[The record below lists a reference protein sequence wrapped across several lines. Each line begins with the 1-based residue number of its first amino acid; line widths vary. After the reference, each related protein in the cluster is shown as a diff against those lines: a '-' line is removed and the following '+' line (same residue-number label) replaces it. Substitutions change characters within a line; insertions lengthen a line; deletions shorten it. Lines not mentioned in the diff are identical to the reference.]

1 MTGQRQKSVAVDSN
15 DSLCALTRLTKR
27 DENGSAKSDLVLY
40 VFYESHN
47 IKLVSFLRFLGG
59 GKGFGKFA
67 VNKNQ
72 DLARGS
78 IER

>member
-1 MTGQRQKSVAVDSN
+1 M
-15 DSLCALTRLTKR
+15 
-27 DENGSAKSDLVLY
+27 SDMELY
-40 VFYESHN
+40 VFYESYN
-47 IKLVSFLRFLGG
+47 IKLVSVLGFPAG